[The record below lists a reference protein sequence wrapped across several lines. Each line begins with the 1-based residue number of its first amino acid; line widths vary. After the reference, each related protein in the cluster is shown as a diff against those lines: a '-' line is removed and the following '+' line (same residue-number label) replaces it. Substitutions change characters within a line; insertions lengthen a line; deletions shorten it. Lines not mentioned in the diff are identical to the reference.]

1 MKNKY
6 PLPLVDDLV
15 QRLKGARYFTKL
27 DVRWGYN
34 NVRIREGDKWK
45 AAFRTNQ
52 GMFEPLVMF
61 FGLTNSPA
69 TFQTMMNDIFADL
82 IQDGLVCIYMDD
94 ILVFAQ
100 TRTEL
105 QAITR
110 RVLER
115 LRRHKLYLK
124 AEKCEF
130 EREQVEYLGLII
142 SHDRV
147 VMDPAK
153 VAAVT
158 EWPRLRDRKEVQS
171 FLGFVNFYRRFI
183 ERFSHIARPMFDLTK
198 KDVPFVWSPECDAA
212 FAALK
217 AKVTEAPV
225 LILPNERQPFRVKSD
240 SSDFAS
246 GGVLQQLSEEDGK
259 WHPVVFLS
267 KSLSSVERNYE
278 VHDKELLAVMR
289 SLEQW
294 RHFLEGARHP
304 VEIWTDHKNLEY
316 FRTARTS
323 TDGKPGGPSTFHAS
337 TTRCTTDPVLLWV
350 NPTHCPDA
358 QTSDR
363 AEETIRGLF
372 CSIHRFS
379 GSMLYELT

>member
-1 MKNKY
+1 
-6 PLPLVDDLV
+6 
-15 QRLKGARYFTKL
+15 
-27 DVRWGYN
+27 
-34 NVRIREGDKWK
+34 
-45 AAFRTNQ
+45 
-52 GMFEPLVMF
+52 MFEPLVMF

-69 TFQTMMNDIFADL
+69 IFQTMMNDIFADL
-82 IQDGLVCIYMDD
+82 IRDGLVCIYMDD
-94 ILVFAQ
+94 ILIFTQ

-105 QAITR
+105 QVITH

-147 VMDPAK
+147 AMDPAK

-158 EWPRLRDRKEVQS
+158 EWPCPRDKKEVQL

-183 ERFSHIARPMFDLTK
+183 KRFSHIARPMFDLTK
-198 KDVPFVWSPECDAA
+198 KDTPFVWSPECGAA

-217 AKVTEAPV
+217 AKVKEAPV
-225 LILPNERQPFRVKSD
+225 LILLNERQPFQVKSD
-240 SSDFAS
+240 SLDFAS

-267 KSLSSVERNYE
+267 KSLSPVERNYE

-289 SLEQW
+289 GLEQW
-294 RHFLEGARHP
+294 RHFLEGAKHS

-316 FRTARTS
+316 FRTAQNLNQRQARWSLYLSCFDYLLHHRPGTS
-323 TDGKPGGPSTFHAS
+323 MGEPDALSRRADLGLSGKSNQGI
-337 TTRCTTDPVLLWV
+337 VLL
-350 NPTHCPDA
+350 NPSVFRIHALRADLVHRAEQDIVREIRESLETGGTTEEPVA
-358 QTSDR
+358 RAARALREDR
-363 AEETIRGLF
+363 ARDK
-372 CSIHRFS
+372 
-379 GSMLYELT
+379 